1 MSWTTTRALPFALL
15 LIAPLA
21 ARAQGPVLVA
31 SSPLPALPWVPAS
44 NGILLMFDQA
54 LDMTT
59 TARVQ
64 VRSEQ
69 YGGRRLVQTT
79 ASAGGTTLALQ
90 PLVPAG
96 GTGGAAFRPGETM
109 TVQVPTGVRGIS
121 GQPARPFQYQFVV
134 ETTGGSG
141 NLVVPTLAPSP
152 PLPSNGTAYHMVF
165 GDVNND
171 GRPDIVAA
179 GEDGASGAGT
189 LYVLLNG
196 GGAFNQPVR
205 TTGVSP
211 SPLGVALGDLDG
223 DGDLDAVTSSAGPNA
238 TAMSV
243 RLNDGSGT
251 FSPPPGATAGQVPL
265 LGYCRGIVLADID
278 GDGDLD
284 ALAGHSSLNTLTIR
298 LNDGTAHF
306 TTPPTGRDEI
316 AVGSGP
322 YRLALADL
330 DNDGDLDLVA
340 GAYFNNAVSVRL
352 NDGTGLFTPAPN
364 TPEVPVGRGPWTVA
378 LGDLNNDGV
387 VDLVSC
393 NDTGNSI
400 SVRLND
406 GTGRFRAPL
415 VNPDPAVPGNPQSFA
430 LGDMDADGDLDLT
443 VCTLN
448 GSRSA
453 QVLFNDG
460 TGNLAFN
467 PTVPG
472 IGLTA
477 LPYHTA
483 LADIDGDGDLDLGTC
498 GLSSPTLNVRLHQP
512 ATLLRARFSPDLGT
526 VGTKVI
532 LSGPGYGAATAV
544 RFNGVL
550 ALAPL
555 RAFGPDRVL
564 AVVPAGATTGLV
576 TVTLPGGT
584 ASNPAQ
590 PFVVNAG
597 GGLGTAAPAVAGLL
611 LYPNPA
617 HGSLAVQAAPSAAA
631 HATLTLTNAL
641 GQRVCSHE
649 ISLPASGLR
658 YELNLAGVAPGLY
671 ALRVQAGGAD
681 TTRRVVVE

>member
-1 MSWTTTRALPFALL
+1 M
-15 LIAPLA
+15 
-21 ARAQGPVLVA
+21 LVA
-31 SSPLPALPWVPAS
+31 SSPLPALPWVPATS
-44 NGILLMFDQA
+44 SITLVFDQA
-54 LDMTT
+54 LDPATT
-59 TARVQ
+59 GRVQ
-64 VRSEQ
+64 IRSEQ
-69 YGGRRLVQTT
+69 YGGQRLVQAT

-90 PLVPAG
+90 PLAPTG
-96 GTGGAAFRPGETM
+96 GTGSAAFRPGETV
-109 TVQVPTGVRGIS
+109 TVQVPTGVRGTS
-121 GQPARPFQYQFVV
+121 GLAARPYQYQFVV
-134 ETTGGSG
+134 ETTSGSG
-141 NLVVPTLAPSP
+141 SLVVPTLTPSP
-152 PLPSNGTAYHMVF
+152 ALTTSSTAYHMAF
-165 GDVNND
+165 GDVNSD
-171 GRPDIVAA
+171 GLPDIVAA
-179 GEDGASGAGT
+179 GEDGRSGAGT

-196 GGAFNQPVR
+196 GSGAFNQPLR
-205 TTGVSP
+205 TAGVGQ

-223 DGDLDAVTSSAGPNA
+223 DGDLDAVTSSAGLNA
-238 TAMSV
+238 SSMSV
-243 RLNDGSGT
+243 RLNDGTGT
-251 FSPPPGATAGQVPL
+251 FSPPPGGATPGQVQL
-265 LGYCRGIVLADID
+265 YGYCRGIALADID

-284 ALAGHSSLNTLTIR
+284 ALVGNNSLNTITVR

-306 TTPPTGRDEI
+306 TTPAAGRDEV

-322 YRLALADL
+322 YRLAVADL
-330 DNDGDLDLVA
+330 DSDGDLDLVA
-340 GAYFNNAVSVRL
+340 GAYFDNAVSVRL
-352 NDGTGLFTPAPN
+352 NDGTGLFTPAPG

-406 GTGRFRAPL
+406 GTGRFSAPL

-453 QVLFNDG
+453 RVLFNDG

-467 PTVPG
+467 PAVPG
-472 IGLTA
+472 IGLTT

-498 GLSSPTLNVRLHQP
+498 GLTSPTLNVRLHQP
-512 ATLLRARFSPDLGT
+512 ATQPLARLSPDLGT

-544 RFNGVL
+544 RFNGTL
-550 ALAPL
+550 ATAPL

-564 AVVPAGATTGLV
+564 AVVPAGASTGAV
-576 TVTLPGGT
+576 SVTLAGGG
-584 ASNPAQ
+584 ASSPAQ
-590 PFVVNAG
+590 PFVVNVG
-597 GGLGTAAPAVAGLL
+597 GALATHAPAVAGLL

-617 HGSLAVQAAPSAAA
+617 HASLAVQAAPSAAT
-631 HATLTLTNAL
+631 HATLTLTDAL
-641 GQRVCSHE
+641 GRRVRTHE

-658 YELNLAGVAPGLY
+658 YELSLTGVPPGLY
-671 ALRVQAGGAD
+671 ALRVRVGGAD